1 MQKIKSNEL
10 DLYELKGKDARG
22 LQLGEKSKIQF
33 TWKKPNN
40 PTHQLCCR
48 VYTHPSPH
56 AHTSMDVQRG
66 VEEGQASL
74 TGYLCYV
81 QGEEECTEE
90 ALALS

>member
-1 MQKIKSNEL
+1 MLEACNWVKKVRFNL
-10 DLYELKGKDARG
+10 RGKNQTTLHINYVA
-22 LQLGEKSKIQF
+22 EF
-33 TWKKPNN
+33 TRTP
-40 PTHQLCCR
+40 L
-48 VYTHPSPH
+48 PH